1 MDEKMY
7 PTECRIPTIQLKNR
21 RLMLRFLAI
30 LWIGLWAFPVSA
42 QTSGTTATVVPS
54 RESTA
59 ESTLATI
66 TFNAIA
72 SPRTSW
78 SQSDSETTV
87 GRIVDFNAANIIYKL
102 PPDDSLKT
110 RNAIEV
116 TKITFEWLSEDAAG
130 ANKAFES
137 GSFSDVI
144 RLGKLAIA
152 GGQLPSWQQRF
163 LVAKM
168 VEAFWQS
175 NQKVIAGKLFL
186 SLLKDSSPSLVYAS
200 APLTWQ
206 PTKMDSAT
214 TEVALGWVKES
225 ESYDSQ
231 LLGASWLLGTSDS
244 SGAIEALQRV
254 SRQPNVHL
262 ARLATAQLWRVATP
276 KEVASKF
283 QEWRTVRDLLPVA
296 LQLGPTLT
304 IAEKLERASLQ
315 AEALDEYIRVIAV
328 EPPKSYACILA
339 KKRASEIL
347 RSLNRPEEA
356 KRLLPST

>member
-1 MDEKMY
+1 
-7 PTECRIPTIQLKNR
+7 
-21 RLMLRFLAI
+21 
-30 LWIGLWAFPVSA
+30 
-42 QTSGTTATVVPS
+42 VPS
-54 RESTA
+54 RESIA
-59 ESTLATI
+59 ESGLATI
-66 TFNAIA
+66 VFNATA

-78 SQSDSETTV
+78 SQSDSETIV
-87 GRIVDFNAANIIYKL
+87 GRIIDFNAASIIYQL
-102 PPDDSLKT
+102 PPDETMKT
-110 RNAIEV
+110 RNAIDV
-116 TKITFEWLSEDAAG
+116 TKISFEWLSEEAAG

-137 GSFSDVI
+137 GSFSEVI

-186 SLLKDSSPSLVYAS
+186 SLLKDSSPPLVYAS
-200 APLTWQ
+200 APLIWQ
-206 PTKMDSAT
+206 PTKVDSAM
-214 TEVALGWVKES
+214 TEVALNWVNES
-225 ESYDSQ
+225 ESFDSQ

-254 SRQPNVHL
+254 SRQPNLLL

-283 QEWRTVRDLLPVA
+283 LEWRSVRDLLPVG
-296 LQLGPTLT
+296 LQVGPTLT

-315 AEALDEYIRVIAV
+315 AEALDEYIRIIAV
-328 EPPKSYACILA
+328 EPSKSYASILA

-356 KRLLPST
+356 NRILPSS